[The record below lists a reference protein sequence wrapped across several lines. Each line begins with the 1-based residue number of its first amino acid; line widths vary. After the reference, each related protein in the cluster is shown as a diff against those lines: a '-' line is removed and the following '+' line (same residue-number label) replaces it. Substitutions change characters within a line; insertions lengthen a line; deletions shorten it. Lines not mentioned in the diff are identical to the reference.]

1 MSTYFDPAK
10 PDLMVIVPPNTEAI
24 PEAQR
29 LGGTSLNYVGSYYI
43 SKKDKQVQSFLSGF
57 RGTYT
62 VDLGFSYL
70 RCKTLF
76 NSLIQNCSSYY
87 IKNLAPQ
94 KKVLNLIEANLFS
107 GNEETLFFPLEEI
120 GLTDST
126 KYLKIPNSSPELK
139 NFKTLILGDII
150 EMVFKRINN
159 SSFLVFL
166 RPRKDIEKWVIDGNL
181 FTTWLGNN
189 VKK

>member
-1 MSTYFDPAK
+1 
-10 PDLMVIVPPNTEAI
+10 
-24 PEAQR
+24 
-29 LGGTSLNYVGSYYI
+29 
-43 SKKDKQVQSFLSGF
+43 
-57 RGTYT
+57 
-62 VDLGFSYL
+62 
-70 RCKTLF
+70 
-76 NSLIQNCSSYY
+76 
-87 IKNLAPQ
+87 LAPQ